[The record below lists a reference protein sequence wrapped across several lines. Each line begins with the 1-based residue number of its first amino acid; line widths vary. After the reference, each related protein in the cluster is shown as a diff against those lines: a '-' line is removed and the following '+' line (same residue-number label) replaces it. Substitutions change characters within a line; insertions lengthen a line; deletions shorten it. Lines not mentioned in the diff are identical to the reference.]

1 MDTGEIQLVSTANLG
16 CQRHGIFDGRLFQVI
31 RLFLPVT
38 GNRFSAGGDGNG
50 NAALRAGPRE
60 HNGRC
65 RVQRHLLRQDGL
77 IAAGDL
83 NMGVT
88 KGFRSLNPDMLRLQ
102 RQGAFQVRVVRRADL
117 LNGIPVLGKFLGLV
131 GFQPCKIGLVVGVGA
146 CHQLGILAVG
156 IGQSILPC
164 LGQLIVRPSE
174 HLLAGGNVMVAD
186 VDDATVQTMVIAAE
200 EIILGSTGK
209 IGGGILCV
217 LVPGDV
223 PGGGHIDAVEGGVPG
238 NGVGDPGV
246 QIMEIHIGDVFG
258 EEDLVAF
265 VHGNRGIFPPQ
276 EALCHGGAVAQ
287 LHAGFQISTA
297 GAQDDAHHALHPVN
311 GVVLGQPADDAA
323 VAAFLRFKV
332 AGQEAGR
339 PVVVGPVEL
348 HAAGDP

>member
-1 MDTGEIQLVSTANLG
+1 MSQSGFRVALLQGNTGGSHHGFGNGTAVPCGLAVLIVGFRGALLFFQNQTQKIVWVAGLGVHIKFCQGIKTLPGIAFRLGQTPHLAAVFCHAQQAVCMVGVALQSFQPVGVRHDSRVTVLLHMDTGEIQLVSTANLG

-117 LNGIPVLGKFLGLV
+117 LNGIPVLGKFLGLI
-131 GFQPCKIGLVVGVGA
+131 GFQPGKIGLVIGVGA

-174 HLLAGGNVMVAD
+174 HFLAGGDVVVAD
-186 VDDATVQTMVIAAE
+186 VDDA
-200 EIILGSTGK
+200 
-209 IGGGILCV
+209 
-217 LVPGDV
+217 
-223 PGGGHIDAVEGGVPG
+223 AV
-238 NGVGDPGV
+238 
-246 QIMEIHIGDVFG
+246 
-258 EEDLVAF
+258 
-265 VHGNRGIFPPQ
+265 
-276 EALCHGGAVAQ
+276 
-287 LHAGFQISTA
+287 
-297 GAQDDAHHALHPVN
+297 
-311 GVVLGQPADDAA
+311 
-323 VAAFLRFKV
+323 
-332 AGQEAGR
+332 
-339 PVVVGPVEL
+339 
-348 HAAGDP
+348 